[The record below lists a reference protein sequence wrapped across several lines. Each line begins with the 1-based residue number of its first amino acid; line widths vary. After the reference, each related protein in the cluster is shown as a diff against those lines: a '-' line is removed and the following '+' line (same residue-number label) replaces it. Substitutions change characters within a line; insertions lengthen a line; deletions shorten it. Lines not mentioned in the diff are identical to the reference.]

1 MANYNDSASATTK
14 HLYQGQSS
22 NILWTDRRDVYIS
35 PNVVK
40 ELWTDATPF
49 LTMVS
54 NIQQKSGLKDPMFKM
69 FEHRNPWQKQQFI
82 IKGTTSTGTSLS
94 GNTAA
99 SVTLPAA
106 SATTIIGLPSPL
118 DESLIGLELSIH
130 AVDSSSKPTGDRL
143 GVAIVTAV
151 SMAADP
157 GTISLKTLGGAFS
170 LTADTEYCAI
180 IIGNAK
186 GEGTEAR
193 ESWSDDLQ
201 LVWNQTQI
209 FSTPLEIT
217 ETLKKAVLRG
227 ESNELTRLRA
237 QKAMEHKI
245 QKEKAF
251 LYGSSRLGTN
261 MLGGDTFSD
270 ALTTDANGKTLRTTM
285 GMIEILFKYG
295 RTTGDDQ
302 NVFSLNEA
310 SYTYGQFVDDME
322 KVFQYYPEDGVKT
335 MFCGHKMLSYWSKM
349 EQAKGLAKNSGWT
362 IRLSDMKRDRLGF
375 NYRTLETPH
384 GILQLVPT
392 PALSRLY
399 NGYGVVV
406 DKSNVFHAIYRSSL
420 YQSNIKTDNAYDA
433 QKDQYFSDEG
443 IGINLLESHKLFKL
457 V

>member
-1 MANYNDSASATTK
+1 MPNYNDSAATTAK
-14 HLYQGQSS
+14 HLYKGANT

-54 NIQQKSGLKDPMFKM
+54 NIQQKGGLKDPMFKM

-82 IKGTTSTGTSLS
+82 IKGTTSTGSS
-94 GNTAA
+94 IADNTAA

-106 SATTIIGLPSPL
+106 SASTIVGLPSPI
-118 DESLIGLELSIH
+118 DNSIIGLELSIH
-130 AVDSSSKPTGDRL
+130 AKGGDGKPTGDRVGIAL
-143 GVAIVTAV
+143 ITAV
-151 SMAADP
+151 SLASDP
-157 GTISLKTLGGAFS
+157 GTISLKTLGANFS
-170 LTADTEYCAI
+170 LTADTEYWAI
-180 IIGNAK
+180 VIGNAK
-186 GEGTEAR
+186 GEGTTAR
-193 ESWSDDLQ
+193 EAWSDDLTM
-201 LVWNQTQI
+201 VWNQTQI
-209 FSTPLEIT
+209 FTTPLELT
-217 ETLKKAVLRG
+217 NTLKQAVLRG
-227 ESNELTRLRA
+227 ESNELTRLRV

-261 MLGGDTFSD
+261 MNGSDTFVD
-270 ALTTDANGKTLRTTM
+270 GLTTDKDSKNVRTTM

-295 RTTGDDQ
+295 QASGDDQ
-302 NVFSLNEA
+302 NVFSIPEA
-310 SYTYGQFVDDME
+310 TYSYKTFVDDME

-335 MFCGHKMLSYWSKM
+335 MFCGHKMLSFWSKLGAASGI
-349 EQAKGLAKNSGWT
+349 AKSSGWT
-362 IRLSDMKRDRLGF
+362 VRLSDMSRDKLGF
-375 NYRTLETPH
+375 NYRMLETPH
-384 GILQLVPT
+384 GMLQLVPT

-406 DKSNVFHAIYRSSL
+406 DKSNVFHATYRPSM
-420 YQSNIKTDNAYDA
+420 YQTNIKVDDAYDG

-443 IGINLLESHKLFKL
+443 IGINLIESHKLFKL